1 MKKLLQLLDKMY
13 SPENIQ
19 LGRKSLRSFLLGHF
33 EISLTLL
40 PIYETSLEVEV
51 TQEEWKKRQQNK
63 TLERWSKARDK
74 LITLVDKLQIERFKF
89 DTLAKMSGAQV
100 LQTLRGNIEKDIK
113 DLGQGLLQN
122 FMEGDGKE
130 AMKQF
135 IKKFINDKIDERIK
149 VIYKKD

>member
-1 MKKLLQLLDKMY
+1 M
-13 SPENIQ
+13 
-19 LGRKSLRSFLLGHF
+19 GHF